1 MGTQR
6 VAQTAVT
13 GGVRVESVFGEELL
27 AARAKG
33 LVGESVGADSF
44 YARGWVGGS
53 GLAAL
58 IGSAAEAEH
67 RLQGCGDTRNDRQV
81 DQPTHQ
87 GLDPRSIECSHH
99 GTDVAFEASKRCGV
113 DRVVRADRDHR
124 YIGGRRQHRGEL
136 TMEDVSNARSAH
148 REPRE
153 VKRDIELRG
162 GVRHE
167 YFAGVIKA
175 GTGQRTVADDG
186 DPNRL
191 RRVDSGVPVVAGEV
205 EITKVGERRMRG
217 SMRLPPAASD
227 HGRNCECRPPG
238 SHKTTHRG
246 DLPTKRQ

>member
-6 VAQTAVT
+6 VAQTTVT
-13 GGVRVESVFGEELL
+13 GCVRVEAVFGEELL

-33 LVGESVGADSF
+33 LVGESIGADSND
-44 YARGWVGGS
+44 ARGWVGGS

-58 IGSAAEAEH
+58 ISGAAEAQH
-67 RLQGCGDTRNDRQV
+67 RLEGCGDTRNDRKI
-81 DQPTHQ
+81 DQSAHQ
-87 GLDPRSIECSHH
+87 GLDTCLIECRHH
-99 GTDVAFEASKRCGV
+99 STDVAFEASERRGM
-113 DRVVRADRDHR
+113 DRVVRADGDHR
-124 YIGGRRQHRGEL
+124 NVRWRRQHPGEL
-136 TMEDVSNARSAH
+136 TMQYVGDARSAD

-153 VKRDIELRG
+153 VKREIELPG

-167 YFAGVIKA
+167 DFAGVIKA
-175 GTGQRTVADDG
+175 GTGQRTVTDDRN
-186 DPNRL
+186 PNRL
-191 RRVDSGVPVVAGEV
+191 RRVDSGVPVVAGEI
-205 EITKVGERRMRG
+205 EIIEVGEGRMRG